1 MERSFTARYAR
12 ELVQHNGF
20 SDVIEVIEDFVEDV
34 NLPEKVDVIISEWMG
49 TALLVRQGE
58 IYKLKKKPVLLS
70 VAYIFDLC
78 CICIMKG
85 GCS

>member
-34 NLPEKVDVIISEWMG
+34 SLPEKVDVIISEWMG
-49 TALLVRQGE
+49 TALLVRERETSHWYQ
-58 IYKLKKKPVLLS
+58 LKGTNTQHSGHMGPKVS
-70 VAYIFDLC
+70 N
-78 CICIMKG
+78 
-85 GCS
+85 